1 MFISYLFMFF
11 LKHHLMIDYFLQS
24 SILTIWQLH
33 ETGWMFTYMTILW
46 REICRQLQRPSK
58 QKERSLQI
66 QLVCICLQ
74 VVWSNFFYLSSCPF
88 SLLSAKTIIYF
99 LKTCVFSAIDAPGGF
114 LFEWWSVFWDIF
126 IARTNEKHSDVAAS
140 YIEVSTCA
148 CSCPFC
154 DQILFNVY
162 RLIYLLLFVR
172 PSTKS
177 KLFCVCKV
185 HLRCVCTT
193 GSPPPTQGKK
203 LVELLFLLF
212 EFPLFLMG

>member
-1 MFISYLFMFF
+1 
-11 LKHHLMIDYFLQS
+11 
-24 SILTIWQLH
+24 
-33 ETGWMFTYMTILW
+33 
-46 REICRQLQRPSK
+46 
-58 QKERSLQI
+58 
-66 QLVCICLQ
+66 
-74 VVWSNFFYLSSCPF
+74 
-88 SLLSAKTIIYF
+88 LSAKTIIYF

-148 CSCPFC
+148 FSCPFC
-154 DQILFNVY
+154 DQILFNAY
-162 RLIYLLLFVR
+162 RLIYLLLFVS

-185 HLRCVCTT
+185 HLMFGLGLFVPQD
-193 GSPPPTQGKK
+193 PPLPKKK

-212 EFPLFLMG
+212 